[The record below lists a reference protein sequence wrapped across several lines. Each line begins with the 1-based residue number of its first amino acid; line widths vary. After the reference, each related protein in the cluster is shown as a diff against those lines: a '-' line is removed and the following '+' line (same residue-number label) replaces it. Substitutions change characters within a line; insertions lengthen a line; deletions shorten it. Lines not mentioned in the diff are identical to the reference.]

1 MKHNAKIVSVLD
13 IGSNSVRMGVYQNA
27 KGRADRLDFLEHP
40 LHLGHEVFATG
51 RIGTPAIREL
61 STALRGFSQV
71 MKEYGVN
78 EYRAFATT
86 ALREAENRAYVLD
99 QLHTQN
105 SLTVEILEDGGE
117 SALVFAQLLQS
128 PLLCE
133 SALLAYIGTGSLGL
147 AVSEGH
153 VVTQTGSITLG
164 FLKLSEILRDVEDQT
179 THFHKVLE
187 EYVETRFRRFRLW
200 LNGRKFAQLLLTG
213 RELDTIARLCGAQ
226 EKTGVYVIDR
236 GQLTALYDRAKNL
249 HASVLAR
256 QLTLTEEAADQLLP
270 MLAIY
275 LRMLELTQAQQI
287 LAPRIHIMD
296 SMARQMLLP
305 DEKVRYEATV
315 RESAAACAR
324 ETGKGLQIDLPHAQR
339 VREYSILLFNKLKK
353 LHGISGK
360 RLLLLECAALLHEAG
375 DGVNAKNP
383 SLATYDLAKQA
394 YLFGLKEE
402 ETALIAEIARFG
414 SLRRVLN
421 MRDLF
426 PAKQRL
432 MIDKLGAILI
442 LADALDE
449 SHRGKLADCKLR
461 LEEDRLAITARGRE
475 ETHLEQWAVREA
487 AGVFEE
493 VFGVQP
499 VLTNKS
505 SLLT

>member
-1 MKHNAKIVSVLD
+1 MKRNVKIVSVLN
-13 IGSNSVRMGVYQNA
+13 IGSDSVRMGVYQNV
-27 KGRADRLDFLEHP
+27 KGRAERLDFLEHP
-40 LHLGHEVFATG
+40 LRLGHEVFTTG
-51 RIGTPAIREL
+51 RIGTPAMREL
-61 STALRGFSQV
+61 SAALRGFSQV

-86 ALREAENRAYVLD
+86 ALREADNRAYVLD

-105 SLTVEILEDGGE
+105 NLTVEVLEDGGE
-117 SALVFAQLLQS
+117 SALAFSQLLQS
-128 PLLCE
+128 PLLSD
-133 SALLAYIGTGSLGL
+133 SALLAYIGTGSVGL
-147 AVSEGH
+147 AVSESRA
-153 VVTQTGSITLG
+153 VTLTGSVTLG

-179 THFHKVLE
+179 THFHRVLE

-200 LNGRKFAQLLLTG
+200 LNERKFSQMLLIG

-226 EKTGVYVIDR
+226 EKNGVYIIDR
-236 GQLTALYDRAKNL
+236 GQLAALYERVKNL
-249 HASVLAR
+249 HASVLSR
-256 QLTLTEEAADQLLP
+256 QLSLAEEAADQLLP

-275 LRMLELTQAQQI
+275 LRMLDLTQAQQI
-287 LAPRIHIMD
+287 LAPRVHIMD
-296 SMARQMLLP
+296 SLACQMLLP
-305 DEKVRYEATV
+305 DDKARYEATV

-324 ETGKGLQIDLPHAQR
+324 ETGKRLRIDLPHAQR
-339 VREYSILLFNKLKK
+339 VREYSVLLFNKLKK

-375 DGVNAKNP
+375 DGVNAKDP
-383 SLATYDLAKQA
+383 SIATCDLSKQA

-402 ETALIAEIARFG
+402 ETLLIGEIARFG
-414 SLRRVLN
+414 NLRRALIT
-421 MRDLF
+421 RDLL

-449 SHRGKLADCKLR
+449 SHRGKLTDCKLR
-461 LEEDRLAITARGRE
+461 LEEDRLMITAHGRE
-475 ETHLEQWAVREA
+475 ELHLEQWAVREA
-487 AGVFEE
+487 AAFFEE